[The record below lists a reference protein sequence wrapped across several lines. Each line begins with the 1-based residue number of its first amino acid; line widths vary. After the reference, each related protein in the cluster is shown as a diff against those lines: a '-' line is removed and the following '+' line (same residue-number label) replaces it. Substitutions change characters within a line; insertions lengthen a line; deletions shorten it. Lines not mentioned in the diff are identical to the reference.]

1 MKKAKYGLRKTS
13 TFKRDYKRM
22 IKRGR
27 DMRLIDTVIDLL
39 ALGEDRRKNIATM
52 LWSETGKDTENV
64 IFNRIGCLSTSVAM
78 MFLSLNYLALGR
90 IATFSTNNLLK
101 MPIREDEHFFLQ
113 LYVIVDPRELRFTPV
128 RRQHK
133 TLRPRRQKS

>member
-39 ALGEDRRKNIATM
+39 ALGEDLPEKYCDHA
-52 LWSETGKDTENV
+52 LVGDWKATENV

-101 MPIREDEHFFLQ
+101 MPIRKDEHFFLQ
-113 LYVIVDPRELRFTPV
+113 LYVIVYPRELRFPPV